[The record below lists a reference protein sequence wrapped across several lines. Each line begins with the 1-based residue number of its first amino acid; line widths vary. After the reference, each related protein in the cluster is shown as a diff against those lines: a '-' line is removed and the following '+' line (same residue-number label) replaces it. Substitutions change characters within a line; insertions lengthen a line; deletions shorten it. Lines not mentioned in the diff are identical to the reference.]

1 MPSLKTRFAYTLAR
15 LPATTS
21 RTVSGNTTLTASD
34 STVLVDATAGVVTIT
49 LPLASTVNNAIVVQ
63 KIDAT
68 ANAVNVVPQ
77 GSNTLNGGAGP
88 VALPA
93 QYDSE
98 SFASNGVSAWFG

>member
-1 MPSLKTRFAYTLAR
+1 MPSIKTRFAYTLTR
-15 LPATTS
+15 LPATGS
-21 RTVSGNTTLTASD
+21 RTLTTNTTLTASD

-49 LPLASTVNNAIVVQ
+49 LPMASTVRNAIVVQ
-63 KIDAT
+63 KIDAS

-88 VALPA
+88 VALPT
-93 QYDSE
+93 QYASE